1 MSYSVFREGICQG
14 SVCTRVHFSGCIT
27 CRGFPVVS
35 VVGILVPQG
44 RNTVLVRQ
52 GFFDKQSCF
61 RVIYLVSLQFLSVET
76 CGCGAYLPFQCIVV
90 GLDKRISCFCCGYAE
105 QSGFFGADLC
115 GSSLFLSAIRVDG
128 LQKVSSLKSNR
139 SLENDSKTISM
150 TDLIW

>member
-1 MSYSVFREGICQG
+1 MSYLSYLNSFLINSDSESQSTPIFLFKRQRLIRKDLGKICNNFAI
-14 SVCTRVHFSGCIT
+14 S
-27 CRGFPVVS
+27 
-35 VVGILVPQG
+35 
-44 RNTVLVRQ
+44 
-52 GFFDKQSCF
+52 
-61 RVIYLVSLQFLSVET
+61 IYLVSLQFLSVET
-76 CGCGAYLPFQCIVV
+76 CGRGAYLPFQGIVV
-90 GLDKRISCFCCGYAE
+90 GLDDWLSGFCHGYTE